1 MRQAIHKKAWLSTGV
16 MWLLG
21 GGIMGLSQQYDVGSL
36 RAMGP
41 GFMPYYC
48 GLLMLILGF
57 IYLIASYV
65 IPTEKDFKEISFT
78 RSRLRGW
85 FFIFLGMSAFV
96 YLGDRLG
103 FVPASFA
110 LVFISSIGSSEFKLR
125 HALALSSAITL
136 IGSFIFLYLLDLQ
149 IPLFTANF

>member
-1 MRQAIHKKAWLSTGV
+1 MRPTFNRKAWLSTGV

-21 GGIMGLSQQYDVGSL
+21 GGVVALSQQYDIGTL
-36 RAMGP
+36 REMGP

-57 IYLIASYV
+57 IYLIASHV
-65 IPTEKDFKEISFT
+65 IPTESDFKHISFS

-85 FFIFLGMSAFV
+85 IFIFLGLSAFV
-96 YLGDRLG
+96 YLGDACG

-110 LVFISSIGSSEFKLR
+110 LVFISSIGSSEFKLSNT
-125 HALALSSAITL
+125 LLLSSAITL
-136 IGSFIFLYLLDLQ
+136 IGTFIFIYLLDLQ